1 MDGWLKGLVAAACVV
16 VIAGGAYYAWS
27 EYDRKQSAAL
37 SRQRSVE
44 ANVSPEQC
52 QTMATA
58 TLPDNPS
65 QPPKTTRYAEEL
77 AICARYGYL
86 AAYEKN
92 QLGLVGIIPKS

>member
-1 MDGWLKGLVAAACVV
+1 MDGWLKGLVATACVV

-27 EYDRKQSAAL
+27 EFDREQSVNRA
-37 SRQRSVE
+37 SQRAVA

-65 QPPKTTRYAEEL
+65 QPPKTTRFAQEL
-77 AICARYGYL
+77 SACARYGYL
-86 AAYEKN
+86 ATYEKH
-92 QLGLVGIIPKS
+92 QLELTGLIPKS